1 MYININDESKL
12 YLKNNEIFLDINI
25 INEKKLLNIIEDN
38 NENINTDKNEED
50 NNENINTD
58 KNEEDNNENINADK
72 NEEDNK
78 IENINKE
85 ENNIETLP
93 YLGLNINDEK
103 IYKNNNNNFFS
114 YIFYSLFKY

>member
-25 INEKKLLNIIEDN
+25 INEKKVLNIIEDN

-50 NNENINTD
+50 NNENINT
-58 KNEEDNNENINADK
+58 DK

>member
-38 NENINTDKNEED
+38 NENINT
-50 NNENINTD
+50 
-58 KNEEDNNENINADK
+58 DK

>member
-25 INEKKLLNIIEDN
+25 INEKKVLNIIEDN

-58 KNEEDNNENINADK
+58 KNEEDN
-72 NEEDNK
+72 K

-93 YLGLNINDEK
+93 YLGLNIND
-103 IYKNNNNNFFS
+103 
-114 YIFYSLFKY
+114 